1 MINRLKALAGKV
13 DNIQER
19 VGNVSREMEILRNN
33 QKEMQNSVTKMKDA
47 FDDGFFTRLDTAEE
61 RISELH
67 ISEDLSTETY
77 KN

>member
-1 MINRLKALAGKV
+1 MKELEREYKITMINRLKALAGKV

-47 FDDGFFTRLDTAEE
+47 FVFIS
-61 RISELH
+61 RIGWH
-67 ISEDLSTETY
+67 VVLSA
-77 KN
+77 KVLR

>member
-1 MINRLKALAGKV
+1 MREWMVSNGNRPKV
-13 DNIQER
+13 RKNQSEMLENEHS
-19 VGNVSREMEILRNN
+19 VRE
-33 QKEMQNSVTKMKDA
+33 MKDA

-61 RISELH
+61 RISELQ